1 MLKKLYY
8 SYFII
13 SFLGILISS
22 VFFLG
27 HVSSLRFIAAIFTG
41 LFISN
46 ILGYRFVKS
55 IISPIQEITE
65 VARDI
70 SKGIY
75 DHKIESKS
83 IDEIGQLSSAINIMS
98 YRLRETIEELYDRNA
113 KLEAV
118 LKSIVNGVIAFD
130 TNEKIL
136 LINDSAKEILN
147 IKENNIIGKHVLDVV
162 RNSKLHDIFESLIK
176 TKDYSSKNL
185 ELNIFNKYLKIYT
198 SPIIHPV
205 SQENLGFVV
214 IINDITEIRKLER
227 IRSEFVANV
236 SHELRT
242 PLTSIRGFVETL
254 REGAIDNPKA
264 RDKFLEIID
273 FESERLTRL
282 INDILTLSEIENL
295 KEGLPSENVELDS
308 EINDVMYIMEKA
320 ANDKNITL
328 IKDLK
333 CDGLKIKA
341 NKDRLRQMIINLVD
355 NGIKYTQEGGYVKVS
370 TEELHNEIIIS
381 IEDSGIGIAKENIPR
396 LFERFYR
403 VDKSRSRKLGGTGL
417 GLAIV
422 KHIVESMKG
431 NISVESEIG
440 KGTKF
445 IIKLYK
451 NNVI

>member
-1 MLKKLYY
+1 MFKKLYY
-8 SYFII
+8 SYFIL
-13 SFLGILISS
+13 SLLGIVISS

-27 HVSSLRFIAAIFTG
+27 HVSTLRLILAILTG
-41 LFISN
+41 LLTSN
-46 ILGYRFVKS
+46 ILGYRFIKS
-55 IISPIQEITE
+55 IVSPIQEITE

-70 SKGIY
+70 SNGIY
-75 DHKIESKS
+75 DHKIESRS

-136 LINDSAKEILN
+136 LINDSAMKILN
-147 IKENNIIGKHVLDVV
+147 IEKNNIIGKHILDVV
-162 RNSKLHDIFESLIK
+162 RNSKLHDVFESLIN
-176 TKDYSSKNL
+176 TKDYSAKNL
-185 ELNIFNKYLKIYT
+185 ELNILNKYLKIYT
-198 SPIIHPV
+198 SPIIHPI

-227 IRSEFVANV
+227 MRSEFVANV

-254 REGAIDNPKA
+254 REGAVDNPKA

-295 KEGLPSENVELDS
+295 KEGLPLENVALDN
-308 EINDVMYIMEKA
+308 EINDILYIMEKA

-328 IKDLK
+328 IKDLN
-333 CDGLKIKA
+333 CSGLAIKA

-355 NGIKYTQEGGYVKVS
+355 NGIKYTPEGGYVKVS
-370 TEELHNEIIIS
+370 TIELYNEIIINV
-381 IEDSGIGIAKENIPR
+381 EDSGIGIAKENIPR

-431 NISVESEIG
+431 DISVESEIG

-445 IIKLYK
+445 TIKLYK
-451 NNVI
+451 ENVI

>member
-27 HVSSLRFIAAIFTG
+27 YVSNLRFVAAIFSG
-41 LFISN
+41 ILISN
-46 ILGYRFVKS
+46 VLGYRFIKS

-70 SKGIY
+70 SNGIY
-75 DHKIESKS
+75 DHKIERKS

-98 YRLRETIEELYDRNA
+98 YKLRETIEELYDRNA

-118 LKSIVNGVIAFD
+118 LKSIINGVIAFD
-130 TNEKIL
+130 THEKIL
-136 LINDSAKEILN
+136 LINDSAREILN
-147 IKENNIIGKHVLDVV
+147 IREKNIIGKHVLDFI

-176 TKDYSSKNL
+176 TKEYSVKDL

-198 SPIIHPV
+198 SPIIHPL
-205 SQENLGFVV
+205 SHENLGFVL
-214 IINDITEIRKLER
+214 IINDITEMRKLER
-227 IRSEFVANV
+227 IRSDFVANV

-242 PLTSIRGFVETL
+242 PLTSIKGFVETL

-295 KEGLPSENVELDS
+295 KDGLLTESVELDS

-320 ANDKNITL
+320 ANDKNVTL
-328 IKDLK
+328 IKNLK
-333 CDGLKIKA
+333 CDKVKIRA
-341 NKDRLRQMIINLVD
+341 NRDRLRQMIINLVD

-370 TEELHNEIIIS
+370 TIELNNEIIIS
-381 IEDSGIGIAKENIPR
+381 VEDSGIGIAKENIPR

-422 KHIVESMKG
+422 KHIVESLKG
-431 NISVESEIG
+431 DIFVESEIG

-451 NNVI
+451 NDVI